1 MEAYGENYLDG
12 FTDLTFSE
20 FKQEYF
26 RDLIC
31 NYVLEKCPEILE
43 EEDFT
48 DFTVGE
54 YHDNLI
60 KDYEEPIKEDLW

>member
-1 MEAYGENYLDG
+1 MESYGQNYTDG
-12 FTDLTFSE
+12 FSDLTFSE

-48 DFTVGE
+48 DFTVNE
-54 YHDNLI
+54 YHNNLT
-60 KDYEEPIKEDLW
+60 KDYEEPIKEDIW